1 MEIGMYRREGSVQ
14 AQYCWC
20 SSHLQYLQG
29 RYMYLEYGKS
39 NTVSARERGQ
49 YSQQPYF
56 PAEILV
62 ACMYDFL
69 EAYSEASLV
78 HTLGEPG
85 NEAAL

>member
-20 SSHLQYLQG
+20 ISHLQYLHVWKVK
-29 RYMYLEYGKS
+29 YWVCK
-39 NTVSARERGQ
+39 RERSVMVIG

>member
-1 MEIGMYRREGSVQ
+1 
-14 AQYCWC
+14 
-20 SSHLQYLQG
+20 
-29 RYMYLEYGKS
+29 MYLEYGKS
-39 NTVSARERGQ
+39 NTVSARERSVMVLG

-62 ACMYDFL
+62 ACMHDFL

-78 HTLGEPG
+78 HIWGEPG